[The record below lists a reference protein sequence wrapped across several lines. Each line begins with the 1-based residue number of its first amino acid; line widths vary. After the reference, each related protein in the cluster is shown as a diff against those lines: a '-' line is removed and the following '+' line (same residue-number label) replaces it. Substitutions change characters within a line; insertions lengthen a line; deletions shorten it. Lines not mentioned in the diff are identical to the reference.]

1 MLWPSQQA
9 LALLAVIPMTRY
21 ADKLRVQ
28 QSFFKSMYS
37 YNQHAEV
44 QTRMAEE
51 LLEALRRIHPAGFAR
66 VLEIGCGSG
75 LLTERFLKSFPVEM
89 LCTNDLVE
97 ECGII
102 VEDIF
107 RQHASGHFNFAGGDI
122 EAIADLPGDL
132 DLVLSNATFQWLHDF
147 DGFAA
152 RLSTLLK
159 PDGLLAF
166 STFGTENCR
175 EIRELTGNSLTY
187 RPFQELFAI
196 LQARF
201 EVLFATEET
210 VTLHFASPL
219 DVLRHLRLTGVNG
232 VSSQKAW
239 TKADLAHFEQSYRER
254 FGEFNRVPLTYHPL
268 LFIVRAQS

>member
-1 MLWPSQQA
+1 
-9 LALLAVIPMTRY
+9 MTRY
-21 ADKLRVQ
+21 ADKSRVQ

-37 YNQHAEV
+37 YNQHAEA

-89 LCTNDLVE
+89 FCANDLVE

-102 VEDIF
+102 IEDIF
-107 RQHASGHFNFAGGDI
+107 RQHAFGHFSFVGGDI
-122 EAIADLPGDL
+122 EAIADLPDAL
-132 DLVLSNATFQWLHDF
+132 DLILSNATFQWLHDF

-152 RLSTLLK
+152 HLKTLLK
-159 PDGLLAF
+159 PNGLLAF
-166 STFGTENCR
+166 STFGTQNCR
-175 EIRELTGNSLTY
+175 EIRTLTGNSLTY
-187 RPFQELFAI
+187 RPFQDVLAS
-196 LQARF
+196 LQTHF
-201 EVLFATEET
+201 DVLFSHEET
-210 VTLHFASPL
+210 ITLHFASPM

-239 TKADLAHFEQSYRER
+239 TKADLAHFEQAYRER
-254 FGEFNRVPLTYHPL
+254 FGEFNRVPLTYHPM